1 MIDLTQYPEIIVK
14 QEIEFLEVFMGFETA
29 NRYSVRTPDG
39 AELLFAY
46 EESGMLSR
54 MFLRNHR
61 PLTIHFVDND
71 GNEVFTAER
80 SFFWMFS
87 HLHVGDEE
95 GKLIGSLQRTFKF
108 FGRRIAI
115 LDDEGTRRSEI
126 RGSLFRPHTFMVY
139 SEGDEVARITKRW
152 SGLGRELFSDADT
165 FQVRMNPERVD
176 QEFATII
183 LAAAIAIDLDFF
195 EKGGRGGMFS

>member
-95 GKLIGSLQRTFKF
+95 GKLIGSLQRTFRF
-108 FGRRIAI
+108 LGRRIAI
-115 LDDEGTRRSEI
+115 LDNEGTRRSEI
-126 RGSLFRPHTFMVY
+126 RGSLFRPHTFRVY

>member
-1 MIDLTQYPEIIVK
+1 MIDLTQYSELIVK

-29 NRYSVRTPDG
+29 NKYSIRTPDG
-39 AELLFAY
+39 SELLYAY

-80 SFFWMFS
+80 GFFWMFS
-87 HLHVGDEE
+87 HLYVGDED
-95 GKLIGSLQRTFKF
+95 GKLIGSLQRTFKML
-108 FGRRIAI
+108 GRRIAI
-115 LDDEGTRRSEI
+115 LDHEGTKRSEI
-126 RGSLFRPHTFMVY
+126 RGGLFRPNTFMVY
-139 SEGDEVARITKRW
+139 SDGEEVARITKRW
-152 SGLGRELFSDADT
+152 GGLAREMFSDADT
-165 FQVRMNPERVD
+165 FQVGMDLESVD
-176 QEFATII
+176 QGFATII

-195 EKGGRGGMFS
+195 ESGGRGGAF